1 MRESGQ
7 GVWWRR
13 SGQLAGGLVAS
24 IAVGSFIPALLA
36 GAFDG
41 RTVLGMPLAFFLFAL
56 AAPVV
61 TLVAI
66 FWFVRKQLTL
76 DHRYDVTGSQD

>member
-13 SGQLAGGLVAS
+13 TSQLAGGLVAS
-24 IAVGSFIPALLA
+24 IAVGSFIPALMAGPLA
-36 GAFDG
+36 E

-61 TLVAI
+61 ALILI
-66 FWFVRKQLTL
+66 FWFVRKQLAL
-76 DHRYDVTGSQD
+76 DHRYDVTGSTD